1 MSRSVTVTGSTTSSP
16 TARRSVGVRPTGQ
29 SPARTTT
36 TRAGF
41 AKGSAEGTG
50 GPSRPTG
57 HGFGKFKSV
66 VKSTSG
72 GEFNDF
78 EVEEGKRYLIAFME
92 DGPFDVIAVHWVP
105 TFSDEGRP
113 YNTPRNCPKSRDDE
127 AECPL
132 CDVEL
137 ERKPVAY
144 FNVVDLDEPAKVAL
158 WKATKDPASQV
169 EKLWQ
174 ELQEL
179 ASGPLELNSEGVYAV
194 VYKAR
199 KGGKKNA
206 PFVYTV
212 TRVKER
218 DLAEDHGK
226 KPIPNEAF
234 EALESRL
241 YTSEKVI
248 KYSDLDELRDLAAT
262 AED

>member
-1 MSRSVTVTGSTTSSP
+1 MPRTVTVTGSTTSSA
-16 TARRSVGVRPTGQ
+16 TARRAAGVRPAAPQ
-29 SPARTTT
+29 ARTTTT

-41 AKGSAEGTG
+41 AKGSVEGTG
-50 GPSRPTG
+50 RASRSTG

-78 EVEEGKRYLIAFME
+78 EVEEGKRYVIAFME

-105 TFSDEGRP
+105 TFGDDGHP
-113 YNTPRNCPKSRDDE
+113 YNTPRNCPKSQDDE

-132 CDVEL
+132 CDIEAD
-137 ERKPVAY
+137 RKPVAY
-144 FNVVDLDEPAKVAL
+144 FNIVDLDDPTRVAL

-194 VYKAR
+194 VSKAR

-234 EALESRL
+234 EALEAKL
-241 YTSEKVI
+241 YTAEKVI
-248 KYSDLDELRDLAAT
+248 KYSDLAELRDLAAN
-262 AED
+262 AQD